1 MTTTEPERRLM
12 LAVLD
17 HAIEELGQR
26 TFDPRG
32 RRRFAE
38 TADWFAADTLD
49 HPFSFASICLTLG
62 LDASYLRARLRRTF
76 GPASVR
82 RMPPRTEGR
91 PQPLRAR
98 RLDFD
103 VAPGVSA
110 PR

>member
-38 TADWFAADTLD
+38 TADWFAADSLD
-49 HPFSFASICLTLG
+49 YAFSFASICLSLG
-62 LDASYLRARLRRTF
+62 LDADYLRARLRRTF
-76 GPASVR
+76 GPAAVR
-82 RMPPRTEGR
+82 RVVPGLT
-91 PQPLRAR
+91 LRGER
-98 RLDFD
+98 
-103 VAPGVSA
+103 
-110 PR
+110 